1 MEEFYSSFL
10 FPSIQKVKLNE
21 TKPVERNE
29 FREVDRRQRRFRFT
43 ISVESAGFNCFSA
56 EFSEKYDPKDRGR
69 TLIFYR
75 LLAKRKKN
83 CFFGYFNF
91 NGKTLKALKLR
102 SGLCK
107 FGITFSQ
114 EITYILRHLYIY
126 FYPETTY
133 EQLISF
139 QLFIYKI
146 ININK
151 MLIFMSRSLYLYHL
165 YLIRI

>member
-1 MEEFYSSFL
+1 MKRNRWRETSFEKWIEDKGDSASQFL
-10 FPSIQKVKLNE
+10 SNPRDSIVFRLNSPRNTIQKIGDE
-21 TKPVERNE
+21 P
-29 FREVDRRQRRFRFT
+29 
-43 ISVESAGFNCFSA
+43 SFSID
-56 EFSEKYDPKDRGR
+56 FSSEK
-69 TLIFYR
+69 
-75 LLAKRKKN
+75 KKN

-139 QLFIYKI
+139 QLFIYEI